1 MAIMMW
7 ISFAIIFSYL
17 AFVILKFGIPYSIS
31 DTYYL
36 LGKHGLLFQ
45 LALAATAF
53 TAMPMLID
61 NSSENTKFLA
71 FLACSGLLFVAA
83 APLFKLELEGKVHY
97 TSAVICCVCL
107 VLWQVFN
114 TSWIVPLVAFALVLI
129 PMLMD
134 RKFTWWLEIATIV
147 STYASLILY

>member
-1 MAIMMW
+1 MMW

-17 AFVILKFGIPYSIS
+17 AFVILRFGIPRSIS

-36 LGKHGLLFQ
+36 LGKYGWLFQ
-45 LALAATAF
+45 LALAATSF

-61 NSSENTKFLA
+61 NSSESTKFLA
-71 FLACSGLLFVAA
+71 FLACSGLMFVAA

-97 TSAVICCVCL
+97 TSAVICCVSL

-114 TSWIVPLVAFALVLI
+114 TSWIVPLVAFALVFI
-129 PMLMD
+129 PMIKD
-134 RKFTWWLEIATIV
+134 KKYTWWLEIATIA
-147 STYASLILY
+147 STYASLIAFY

>member
-1 MAIMMW
+1 MW
-7 ISFAIIFSYL
+7 ISFSIIFAYL
-17 AFVILKFGIPYSIS
+17 GFVIGRFGIPRSIS

-36 LGKHGLLFQ
+36 LGKYGWLFQ

-61 NSSENTKFLA
+61 NSSESTKFLA
-71 FLACSGLLFVAA
+71 FLACSGLLFVSA

-97 TSAVICCVCL
+97 TSAVVCCAGL

-114 TSWIVPLVAFALVLI
+114 TSGIIPLVCFFLVLY
-129 PMLMD
+129 PMLKD
-134 RKFTWWLEIATIV
+134 KKYTWWLEIATIV

>member
-1 MAIMMW
+1 MMW

-17 AFVILKFGIPYSIS
+17 AFVILRFGIPYSIS

-36 LGKHGLLFQ
+36 LGKHGWLFQ

-53 TAMPMLID
+53 TALPMLID

-71 FLACSGLLFVAA
+71 FFACSGLMFVAA

-97 TSAVICCVCL
+97 TSAVICCVSL

-114 TSWIVPLVAFALVLI
+114 TSWIVPLVAFALVFI
-129 PMLMD
+129 PMIKD
-134 RKFTWWLEIATIV
+134 KKYTWWLEIATIA
-147 STYASLILY
+147 STYASLIAFY

>member
-1 MAIMMW
+1 MMW